1 KLRKC
6 CEGQKYVIYDK
17 NAWWLYVQWSC
28 PHESHSGS
36 CYLYEGNKFDRPNG
50 KGWLTS
56 AEWLPPK
63 EQIDEQYPLV
73 LCTVRE
79 VGHYSCRSM
88 TGNCRP
94 LQTLAD
100 EPGYVQINP
109 DDATRLG
116 IEHEALVYIES
127 RRGKVI
133 TRANV
138 TPRANK
144 GAVYMTYQWWIGACN
159 ELTLD
164 QLDPVARTPE
174 YKHSAVR
181 LSKIDDQQWA
191 EQQVQ
196 TLYHQLKDHLKASA
210 QVV

>member
-1 KLRKC
+1 MRQLCDQYKGATYEKLM
-6 CEGQKYVIYDK
+6 G
-17 NAWWLYVQWSC
+17 LGYVQWPC
-28 PHESHSGS
+28 PDEAHPGS
-36 CYLYEGNKFDRPNG
+36 PYLYKDNKFDRPNG
-50 KGWLTS
+50 KGLLAT
-56 AEWLPPK
+56 AEWIPPK
-63 EQIDEQYPLV
+63 EQINEDYPMV

-100 EPGYVQINP
+100 EPGYMQIHP
-109 DDATRLG
+109 DDAARLS
-116 IEHEALVYIES
+116 IADQELVYVES
-127 RRGKVI
+127 RRGKII

-164 QLDPVARTPE
+164 HLDPVSRTPE
-174 YKHSAVR
+174 YKHSAV
-181 LSKIDDQQWA
+181 KISPISDQKWA
-191 EQQVQ
+191 EQHVNQ
-196 TLYHQLKDHLKASA
+196 LYAELKYLLKSA
-210 QVV
+210 ANMA